1 MYEEIERLFAD
12 KYGSIVTSRKDI
24 GDFYLNS
31 VPVNVKSSNVNKNNY
46 SPNLISA
53 KKALDYLNV
62 PENELKFLFVS
73 YEETTNGFNILKERM
88 VSVFEID
95 WNCLSIQ
102 CQGNGVIQ
110 LSKQLKTCGENRKGW
125 LEKLIE
131 NYLKYLEKERKKLDR
146 LEKYIKMNK
155 HLTIPQTCGKI
166 YT

>member
-1 MYEEIERLFAD
+1 MHEEIERIFAD
-12 KYGSIVTSRKDI
+12 KYSSVVTSRKDI
-24 GDFYLNS
+24 GDFYLNGT
-31 VPVNVKSSNVNKNNY
+31 PVDVKSSNVNKNNY

-53 KKALDYLNV
+53 KKALDYLNI

-73 YEETTNGFNILKERM
+73 YEETTNGLNILEEHM

-110 LSKQLKTCGENRKGW
+110 LSKKLKTCGENRKGW
-125 LEKLIE
+125 LEKLTE

-146 LEKYIKMNK
+146 LEKYIKIKLDKSRN
-155 HLTIPQTCGKI
+155 IVYI
-166 YT
+166 I